1 MATVSARVDDEVKIR
16 AEQVADAIGLPLSAA
31 INIFLKKFAA
41 EGGFPFEVKAIPQG
55 GHGFLRDSAQLE
67 RMVQRAVADPN
78 NPARPKQF
86 TYLDPETNEPVVV
99 TQLPD

>member
-1 MATVSARVDDEVKIR
+1 MATVSARVDDKVKIR

-41 EGGFPFEVKAIPQG
+41 EGGFPFEVKAISQG
-55 GHGFLRDSAQLE
+55 GNSFLRDSALLE
-67 RMVQRAVADPN
+67 SMVQRAVADPN
-78 NPARPKQF
+78 NSARPKQF

-99 TQLPD
+99 MQRQD